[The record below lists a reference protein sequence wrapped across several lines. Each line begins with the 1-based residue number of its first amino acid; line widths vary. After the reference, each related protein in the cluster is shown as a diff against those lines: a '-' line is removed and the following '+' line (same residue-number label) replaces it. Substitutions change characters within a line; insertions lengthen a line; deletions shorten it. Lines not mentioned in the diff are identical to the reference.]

1 MTSSDRSSKRS
12 ILRAWRRLCVF
23 TCKSRKRELSLKNHL
38 RDEILPQLKRRYNI
52 NGELCFGD
60 IFSSRF
66 IAPFF
71 KIYAEF
77 LSQKELID
85 MEIHKLRKN
94 TLIGPHVNSIEQ
106 KGKILISVVSSNT
119 VGVSDIP
126 ELLNGLKVGLNV
138 LLLEPVQRIPRCVSF
153 SLHDVKKLL
162 DTSCY
167 CEIIS
172 KD

>member
-23 TCKSRKRELSLKNHL
+23 TCKSRKRELSLKNIF

-106 KGKILISVVSSNT
+106 KGKILISVVSSYT
-119 VGVSDIP
+119 VGRHSRTSKWLEGWP
-126 ELLNGLKVGLNV
+126 KCASARACPKNTKV
-138 LLLEPVQRIPRCVSF
+138 R
-153 SLHDVKKLL
+153 
-162 DTSCY
+162 
-167 CEIIS
+167 
-172 KD
+172 

>member
-1 MTSSDRSSKRS
+1 
-12 ILRAWRRLCVF
+12 
-23 TCKSRKRELSLKNHL
+23 
-38 RDEILPQLKRRYNI
+38 
-52 NGELCFGD
+52 
-60 IFSSRF
+60 
-66 IAPFF
+66 
-71 KIYAEF
+71 
-77 LSQKELID
+77 

-138 LLLEPVQRIPRCVSF
+138 LLLEPVQRIPRCASF
-153 SLHDVKKLL
+153 LFRDIKQLL